1 MKKTIAIISYVIFLP
16 CLIIGCMLFYSY
28 MEKFPFVNNPPYG
41 TITFLSLGIMY
52 PIIYFYYHYDNNKKI
67 DKILN
72 AVGFTQSKIQ
82 RINHI
87 DGNNIFIDPVR
98 GEFLIIINKKL
109 SAPVVK
115 GYNYNQWMGY
125 DYDGSSSIS
134 LKFNDFEFPSFTI
147 SVGKNF
153 RDKLDIMRS
162 PSYAPKDE
170 RSFYKHVQ
178 QSLATA

>member
-1 MKKTIAIISYVIFLP
+1 
-16 CLIIGCMLFYSY
+16 
-28 MEKFPFVNNPPYG
+28 
-41 TITFLSLGIMY
+41 
-52 PIIYFYYHYDNNKKI
+52 
-67 DKILN
+67 
-72 AVGFTQSKIQ
+72 
-82 RINHI
+82 
-87 DGNNIFIDPVR
+87 
-98 GEFLIIINKKL
+98 
-109 SAPVVK
+109 
-115 GYNYNQWMGY
+115 YNYNQWMGY

-170 RSFYKHVQ
+170 RCFYKHVQ